1 MFVLFVWTKWNKY
14 SGNHNL
20 LEIAC
25 SMICVTWNC
34 TVWFGII
41 SEFAFNAGLT
51 FAIYFFCCMHEIVAF
66 FKFGMYKL
74 TKLSIRHFWEMIGFH
89 VTFRVVCCFMSLKYL
104 IFNFLNQKRTNRF
117 WGELVKTVQMFGRA
131 DHSSKISPA
140 FLFTFLSTVPS
151 TFSWP
156 LKFTVL

>member
-1 MFVLFVWTKWNKY
+1 MLYDLCDLKLYSLVWDY
-14 SGNHNL
+14 QR
-20 LEIAC
+20 
-25 SMICVTWNC
+25 ICIQCWIDIC
-34 TVWFGII
+34 DI
-41 SEFAFNAGLT
+41 
-51 FAIYFFCCMHEIVAF
+51 FFCCMHEIVAF
-66 FKFGMYKL
+66 LKFGMNKL